1 MKIMKLGI
9 TLAVVAS
16 AVMLFFG
23 CAEEQSVNDQ
33 SVAQS
38 NDQLH
43 LAKQS
48 DVVIEGK
55 VSKKGNS
62 AFYKSSLIGSDI
74 VLLEITVNGQKIR
87 SEINNATGVMTTQT
101 DSFLMDD
108 GKRIAFNAI
117 SKAVSKK
124 IKDKSSLAEDKL
136 LKFCDLWSQG
146 PEGPVISHTIEYDIV
161 TPVWTRLCNGT
172 SYRTFSFTNDDGTD
186 YSAYL
191 KYGPGETSN
200 PCRARCGPG
209 CDGIGTSAWTVDC
222 GNHDR
227 CADVYGWSKCDGLW
241 WAASDDYMFAP
252 NCSY

>member
-1 MKIMKLGI
+1 MKWGM
-9 TLAVVAS
+9 TFTVVAS
-16 AVMLFFG
+16 AFMLFFG

-33 SVAQS
+33 NVAQP
-38 NDQLH
+38 DEQLH
-43 LAKQS
+43 FAKQL
-48 DVVIEGK
+48 DGVIEGNI
-55 VSKKGNS
+55 SKKGNS
-62 AFYKSSLIGSDI
+62 ASYKSSLIGSDI
-74 VLLEITVNGQKIR
+74 VIIEITVNGQDIR
-87 SEINNATGVMTTQT
+87 AEINNTTGIMNTET

-108 GKRIAFNAI
+108 GKRIAFEAI

-124 IKDKSSLAEDKL
+124 IKDKPSLAEDKL
-136 LKFCDLWSQG
+136 LKFCNLWSQA
-146 PEGPVISHTIEYDIV
+146 PEGPAISHTIEYDEV
-161 TPVWTRLCNGT
+161 KSGWTTLCNGT
-172 SYRTFSFTNDDGTD
+172 SYRTFSFTNDDGTY

-227 CADVYGWSKCDGLW
+227 CADVYGWTKCDGLW
-241 WAASDDYMFAP
+241 LAASDDYMFAR